1 MSGWVWV
8 VILNGITAAA
18 YLGIVLF
25 IVRGLMRTGQLR
37 NNRLAVATAAIF
49 LTCSAHHLLHAVHL
63 AAAVGGH
70 ASHLDSGAGTVD
82 AMRES
87 MGGTA
92 DVVVTASTALA
103 GVIYLGMRRF
113 YGALLGSPSMFDD
126 ASEARYRQLAAN
138 LPHTTVLVVDC
149 DLRFVLVEGAELV
162 AEGYDPRR
170 MEGQLLR
177 DTVTPEV
184 YAQLEPHY
192 RAAVAGDETSFDTV
206 SSRTGAIFQVKA
218 RPLRDS
224 SGTIV
229 GAMVLSEDV
238 TAEREA
244 RTELEQ
250 ARAFRDAVLTASPD
264 ITTVTDVGT
273 GQVTW
278 ASRSLRSLLDGPPE
292 EGPPDGPSPNLRLGR
307 SDDLDDLDDLEAPED
322 RLDGAVAEDI
332 GVVRAAD
339 RQAASLPEGESVTIR
354 YRARAADGSLRWLS
368 RRTTPFRRGPS
379 GEVAEVLSVVR
390 EVTDVVEAELALERA
405 ALQDPLTGLPNR
417 MLLLDRIGSAIERGE
432 STGAAAAV
440 LFCDLDGFKRV
451 NDTGGHAAGD
461 AVLVEVAR
469 RLRSVLRAN
478 DSIARVGGDEFVLVV
493 DALPAER
500 GSGKL
505 AGAGLAERVAER
517 IRAVLAAPIVYQGS
531 QYVVSASVGMVLV
544 RKGASAQEV
553 LRDADSAMY
562 RAKQLGKD
570 RIELFDDALRANA
583 LERAYIEQTLR
594 GALDPEHRGAATLT
608 VAYQPVYD
616 LGSRALTSFEA
627 LARLRDDD
635 GAGITPDRF
644 IPVAE
649 DTGLISELGERVLD
663 DALGTLVR
671 WRAAH
676 PRGSGVGIPVTM
688 AVNLSARQA
697 QHMDMAAVVG
707 AALGRHGM
715 APEDLVLELTESVLL
730 ESGSSMLRQLGELR
744 ELGVGI
750 AIDDFGTGF
759 ASLRYLATLPV
770 SAVKIDRSFTAT
782 MTSDET
788 SSSIVRAIIN
798 LARDLNLG
806 CVVEG
811 IETLAQL
818 DALPSSVQGQGYL
831 LGRPAEIPS
840 NTWVS

>member
-8 VILNGITAAA
+8 VVLNGITAAA

-49 LTCSAHHLLHAVHL
+49 LTCAAHHLVHAVHL
-63 AAAVGGH
+63 WTGFDGH
-70 ASHLDSGAGTVD
+70 ASHLAAGSGGGMLD

-87 MGGTA
+87 MGGTL
-92 DVVVTASTALA
+92 DVAVTASTALA

-113 YGALLGSPSMFDD
+113 YGPLLRSPSMFDD

-138 LPHTTVLVVDC
+138 LPHTSVLVVDC
-149 DLRFVLVEGAELV
+149 DLRFVLVEGAGLV

-177 DTVTPEV
+177 DTVSPE
-184 YAQLEPHY
+184 AFALLEPHY
-192 RAAVAGDETSFDTV
+192 LAAVAGEEISFDSV
-206 SSRTGAIFQVKA
+206 SPRTGAIFQVEA
-218 RPLRDS
+218 RPLRDD
-224 SGTIV
+224 SGRIV

-238 TAEREA
+238 SAERAA
-244 RTELEQ
+244 RAELEQ

-264 ITTVTDVGT
+264 ITTVTAVDT
-273 GQVTW
+273 GRVTW
-278 ASRSLRSLLDGPPE
+278 ASRSLRSLLTGPPS
-292 EGPPDGPSPNLRLGR
+292 DGAVEDGRVPWLGLGR
-307 SDDLDDLDDLEAPED
+307 SDDSTDGED
-322 RLDGAVAEDI
+322 RLDGVVEQDVE
-332 GVVRAAD
+332 VVRAAD
-339 RQAASLPEGESVTIR
+339 RTAASLPEGESVSIR
-354 YRARAADGSLRWLS
+354 YRVLAADGSLRWLS

-379 GEVAEVLSVVR
+379 GEVSEVLSVVR

-417 MLLLDRIGSAIERGE
+417 MLLLDRIGSAIARGE

-500 GSGKL
+500 GTDKL
-505 AGAGLAERVAER
+505 PGAGLAERVAER

-583 LERAYIEQTLR
+583 LERAYIERTLR
-594 GALDPEHRGAATLT
+594 GALDPEHRGAARLN
-608 VAYQPVYD
+608 VVYQPVYD
-616 LGSRALTSFEA
+616 LDSRALTSFEA

-671 WRAAH
+671 WRAAN
-676 PRGSGVGIPVTM
+676 PLDSDSGVPVTI

-697 QHMDMAAVVG
+697 QHVDMAAVVS
-707 AALGRHGM
+707 AALGRHRM
-715 APEDLVLELTESVLL
+715 APADLILELTESVLL

-798 LARDLNLG
+798 LARDLHLG

-811 IETLAQL
+811 IETPDQL
-818 DALPSSVQGQGYL
+818 DALPSFVQGQGYL
-831 LGRPAEIPS
+831 LGRPAEVPS

>member
-8 VILNGITAAA
+8 VILNGITATA

-49 LTCSAHHLLHAVHL
+49 LTCSAHHLIHAVHL
-63 AAAVGGH
+63 LSGFDSH
-70 ASHLDSGAGTVD
+70 ASHLDSGVGMLD
-82 AMRES
+82 AMRET
-87 MGGTA
+87 MGDGL
-92 DVVVTASTALA
+92 DVAVTASTALA

-113 YGALLGSPSMFDD
+113 YGPLIGSPSMFDD

-138 LPHTTVLVVDC
+138 LPHTSVFVVDP
-149 DLRFVLVEGAELV
+149 DLRFVLVEGSDLV
-162 AEGYDPRR
+162 MEGYDPHR

-177 DTVTPEV
+177 DTVSPEA
-184 YAQLEPHY
+184 YARLEPHY
-192 RAAVAGDETSFDTV
+192 RSALAGEESSFDTV
-206 SSRTGAIFQVKA
+206 SPRTGAIFQVEA
-218 RPLRDS
+218 RPLRDA
-224 SGTIV
+224 SGQII

-238 TAEREA
+238 TAERESTA
-244 RTELEQ
+244 ALEQ

-264 ITTVTDVGT
+264 ITTITDVGT

-278 ASRSLRSLLDGPPE
+278 VSRSLRSLLDGQLG
-292 EGPPDGPSPNLRLGR
+292 EGEVDGLSPRHRLCR
-307 SDDLDDLDDLEAPED
+307 SDKLDDPED
-322 RLDGAVAEDI
+322 HLDGAVAEDI

-339 RQAASLPEGESVTIR
+339 RHAASLPEGESITIR

-368 RRTTPFRRGPS
+368 RRTTPFRREPS

-432 STGAAAAV
+432 TTGAAAAV

-500 GSGKL
+500 GSDRL

-517 IRAVLAAPIVYQGS
+517 IRTVLAAPIVYQGS
-531 QYVVSASVGMVLV
+531 QYVVSVSVGMVLV

-570 RIELFDDALRANA
+570 RIELFDDAQRANA

-594 GALDPEHRGAATLT
+594 GALDLEHRGGATLT

-649 DTGLISELGERVLD
+649 DTGLISDLGERVLD

-671 WRAAH
+671 WRAANPPDSESH
-676 PRGSGVGIPVTM
+676 IPVTM

-697 QHMDMAAVVG
+697 QHMDMVAVVG
-707 AALGRHGM
+707 AALGRHRM
-715 APEDLVLELTESVLL
+715 APADLVLELTESVLL

-744 ELGVGI
+744 ALGVGI

-798 LARDLNLG
+798 LARDLHLG

-831 LGRPAEIPS
+831 LGRPDEIPS
-840 NTWVS
+840 NSWVS

>member
-8 VILNGITAAA
+8 VVLNGITAAA

-49 LTCSAHHLLHAVHL
+49 LTCAAHHLAHAVHL
-63 AAAVGGH
+63 WTGFDGH
-70 ASHLDSGAGTVD
+70 ASHLAAGSGGGMLD

-87 MGGTA
+87 MGGPL
-92 DVVVTASTALA
+92 DVAVTASTALA

-113 YGALLGSPSMFDD
+113 YGPLLRSPAMFDD

-138 LPHTTVLVVDC
+138 LPHTSVLVVDC
-149 DLRFVLVEGAELV
+149 DLRFVLVEGAGLV

-177 DTVTPEV
+177 DTVTPETF
-184 YAQLEPHY
+184 AMLEPHY
-192 RAAVAGDETSFDTV
+192 LAAVAGEEISFDTV
-206 SSRTGAIFQVKA
+206 SPRTGAIFQVEA
-218 RPLRDS
+218 RPLRDD
-224 SGTIV
+224 SGRIV

-238 TAEREA
+238 SAERAA
-244 RTELEQ
+244 RAELEQ

-264 ITTVTDVGT
+264 ITTVTAVDT
-273 GQVTW
+273 GRVTW
-278 ASRSLRSLLDGPPE
+278 ASRSLRSLLTGPTSDEAVEDGRVPWL
-292 EGPPDGPSPNLRLGR
+292 GLGR
-307 SDDLDDLDDLEAPED
+307 SDDSAAGED
-322 RLDGAVAEDI
+322 RLEGVVEQDVE
-332 GVVRAAD
+332 VVRAAD
-339 RQAASLPEGESVTIR
+339 RTAASLPEGESVSIR
-354 YRARAADGSLRWLS
+354 YRVLAADGSLRWLS

-379 GEVAEVLSVVR
+379 GEVSEVLSVVR

-417 MLLLDRIGSAIERGE
+417 MLLLDRIGSAIARGE

-500 GSGKL
+500 GTDKL

-583 LERAYIEQTLR
+583 LERAYLERTLR
-594 GALDPEHRGAATLT
+594 SALDPEHRGAARLN
-608 VAYQPVYD
+608 VVYQPVYD
-616 LGSRALTSFEA
+616 LDSRALTSFEA
-627 LARLRDDD
+627 LARLRDDE

-671 WRAAH
+671 WRAAN
-676 PRGSGVGIPVTM
+676 PLDSDSGVPVTI

-697 QHMDMAAVVG
+697 QHVDMAAVVS
-707 AALGRHGM
+707 AALGRHRM
-715 APEDLVLELTESVLL
+715 APADLILELTESVLL

-798 LARDLNLG
+798 LARDLHLG

-811 IETLAQL
+811 IETLDQL

>member
-1 MSGWVWV
+1 MSGWLWV
-8 VILNGITAAA
+8 VVLNGITAAA

-25 IVRGLMRTGQLR
+25 IVRGLLRTGQLR
-37 NNRLAVATAAIF
+37 NNPLAVATAAIF
-49 LTCSAHHLLHAVHL
+49 LTCAAHHLLHAL
-63 AAAVGGH
+63 NLLPGFDSH
-70 ASHLDSGAGTVD
+70 ASHLDAGSGAGMLD
-82 AMRES
+82 IMRES
-87 MGGTA
+87 MGSGV
-92 DVVVTASTALA
+92 DVAVTASTAIA
-103 GVIYLGMRRF
+103 GVVYLGMRRF
-113 YGALLGSPSMFDD
+113 YGPLLGSPAMFDD

-138 LPHTTVLVVDC
+138 LPHTSVFVVDA
-149 DLRFVLVEGAELV
+149 DLRFILVEGAGLV

-177 DTVTPEV
+177 DTLPPEA
-184 YAQLEPHY
+184 YARLEPYY
-192 RAAVAGDETSFDTV
+192 RSALAGEGTSFDTV
-206 SSRTGAIFQVKA
+206 SPRTGAIFQVKTS
-218 RPLRDS
+218 PLRDN
-224 SGTIV
+224 SGQIIGV
-229 GAMVLSEDV
+229 MVLSEDV

-244 RTELEQ
+244 TTQLEQ
-250 ARAFRDAVLTASPD
+250 ARAFGDAVLTASPD
-264 ITTVTDVGT
+264 ITTVTDVAT
-273 GQVTW
+273 GRVTW
-278 ASRSLRSLLDGPPE
+278 ASRSLRTLVNGSLSDGAGQGDHQPWDGLARSGSPAEGEQQLDAATAE
-292 EGPPDGPSPNLRLGR
+292 
-307 SDDLDDLDDLEAPED
+307 DLDA
-322 RLDGAVAEDI
+322 
-332 GVVRAAD
+332 VRAAD

-354 YRARAADGSLRWLS
+354 YRVRASDGRMRWLS

-379 GEVAEVLSVVR
+379 GEAKEVLSVVR
-390 EVTDVVEAELALERA
+390 EVTDVVEAELALEQA

-417 MLLLDRIGSAIERGE
+417 MLLLDRIGSAIKRGE

-469 RLRSVLRAN
+469 RLRSVLRTN

-493 DALPAER
+493 DSLPADREFGLR
-500 GSGKL
+500 
-505 AGAGLAERVAER
+505 AGGGLAERVAER
-517 IRAVLAAPIVYQGS
+517 IRTVLAAPIVHRGR

-594 GALDPEHRGAATLT
+594 GALDSEGRGAATLS

-616 LGSRALTSFEA
+616 LDSRQLASFEA
-627 LARLRDDD
+627 LARLRDDN
-635 GAGITPDRF
+635 GVNITPDRF

-671 WRAAH
+671 WRAAN
-676 PRGSGVGIPVTM
+676 PPTSASDSPVTM

-697 QHMDMAAVVG
+697 QHVDIFEVVG
-707 AALGRHGM
+707 SALGRHRMVPG
-715 APEDLVLELTESVLL
+715 DLILEITESVLL
-730 ESGSSMLRQLGELR
+730 ESGSSVLRQLGELR
-744 ELGVGI
+744 TSGVGI

-770 SAVKIDRSFTAT
+770 SSVKIDRSFTST
-782 MTSDET
+782 MTSDAT

-798 LARDLNLG
+798 LARDLRLG

-811 IETLAQL
+811 IETLDQL
-818 DALPSSVQGQGYL
+818 DALPVSVQGQGYL
-831 LGRPAEIPS
+831 LGRPAEIPFD
-840 NTWVS
+840 TWGS

>member
-8 VILNGITAAA
+8 VILNGITATA

-49 LTCSAHHLLHAVHL
+49 LTCSAHHLIHAVHL
-63 AAAVGGH
+63 LSGFDSH
-70 ASHLDSGAGTVD
+70 TSHLDSGVGMLD
-82 AMRES
+82 AMRET
-87 MGGTA
+87 MGDGL
-92 DVVVTASTALA
+92 DVAVTASTALA

-113 YGALLGSPSMFDD
+113 YGPLIGSPSMFDD

-138 LPHTTVLVVDC
+138 LPHTTVFVVDP
-149 DLRFVLVEGAELV
+149 DLRFVLVEGADLV
-162 AEGYDPRR
+162 AEGYDPHR

-177 DTVTPEV
+177 DTVSPEA
-184 YAQLEPHY
+184 YARLEPHY
-192 RAAVAGDETSFDTV
+192 RSALAGEESSFDTV
-206 SSRTGAIFQVKA
+206 SPRTGAIFQVKA
-218 RPLRDS
+218 RALRDS
-224 SGTIV
+224 SGMIV

-264 ITTVTDVGT
+264 ITTITDVGT

-278 ASRSLRSLLDGPPE
+278 ASRSLRSLLDGQLG
-292 EGPPDGPSPNLRLGR
+292 EGQVDGLSPRHRLGR
-307 SDDLDDLDDLEAPED
+307 SDDLDDPED
-322 RLDGAVAEDI
+322 HLDGAVAEDI

-339 RQAASLPEGESVTIR
+339 RHAASLPEGESITIR

-368 RRTTPFRRGPS
+368 RRTTPFRREPS

-432 STGAAAAV
+432 TTGAAAAV

-500 GSGKL
+500 GSDRL

-517 IRAVLAAPIVYQGS
+517 IRTVLAAPIVYQGS

-594 GALDPEHRGAATLT
+594 GALDLEHRGGATLT

-616 LGSRALTSFEA
+616 LGRRALTSFEA

-649 DTGLISELGERVLD
+649 DTGLIAELGERVLD
-663 DALGTLVR
+663 DALGALVR
-671 WRAAH
+671 WRAAN
-676 PRGSGVGIPVTM
+676 PPGSESDIPVTM
-688 AVNLSARQA
+688 AVNVSARQA
-697 QHMDMAAVVG
+697 QHMDMAAVVS

-715 APEDLVLELTESVLL
+715 VPADLVLELTESVLL
-730 ESGSSMLRQLGELR
+730 ESGSSLLRQLGELR
-744 ELGVGI
+744 ALGVGI

-788 SSSIVRAIIN
+788 SNSIVRAIIN
-798 LARDLNLG
+798 LARDLQLG

-831 LGRPAEIPS
+831 LGRPDEIPS
-840 NTWVS
+840 NSWVS

>member
-8 VILNGITAAA
+8 VVLNGITAAA

-49 LTCSAHHLLHAVHL
+49 LTCAAHHLVHAVHL
-63 AAAVGGH
+63 WTGFDGH
-70 ASHLDSGAGTVD
+70 ASHLAAGSGGGMLD

-87 MGGTA
+87 MGGPL
-92 DVVVTASTALA
+92 DVAVTASTALA

-113 YGALLGSPSMFDD
+113 YGPLLRSPAMFDD

-138 LPHTTVLVVDC
+138 LPHTSVLVVDC
-149 DLRFVLVEGAELV
+149 DLRFVLVEGAGLV
-162 AEGYDPRR
+162 AEGYAPRR

-177 DTVTPEV
+177 DTVSPE
-184 YAQLEPHY
+184 AFALLEPHY
-192 RAAVAGDETSFDTV
+192 LAAVAGEEISFDSV
-206 SSRTGAIFQVKA
+206 SPRTGAIFQVEA
-218 RPLRDS
+218 RPLRDD
-224 SGTIV
+224 SGRIV

-238 TAEREA
+238 SAERA
-244 RTELEQ
+244 ALAELEQ

-264 ITTVTDVGT
+264 ITTVTAVDT
-273 GQVTW
+273 GRVTW
-278 ASRSLRSLLDGPPE
+278 ASRSLRSLLTGPPS
-292 EGPPDGPSPNLRLGR
+292 DGAVEDGRVPWLGLGR
-307 SDDLDDLDDLEAPED
+307 SDDSTDGED
-322 RLDGAVAEDI
+322 RLDGVVEQDVE
-332 GVVRAAD
+332 VVRAAD
-339 RQAASLPEGESVTIR
+339 RTAASLPEGESVSIR
-354 YRARAADGSLRWLS
+354 YRVLAADGSLRWLS

-379 GEVAEVLSVVR
+379 GEVSEVLSVVR

-417 MLLLDRIGSAIERGE
+417 MLLLDRIGSAIARGE

-500 GSGKL
+500 GTDKR

-583 LERAYIEQTLR
+583 LERAYIERTLR
-594 GALDPEHRGAATLT
+594 SALDPEHRGAARLN
-608 VAYQPVYD
+608 VVYQPVYD
-616 LGSRALTSFEA
+616 LNSRALTSFEA

-671 WRAAH
+671 WRAAN
-676 PRGSGVGIPVTM
+676 PRDSDSGVPVQI

-697 QHMDMAAVVG
+697 QHVDMAAVVS
-707 AALGRHGM
+707 AALGRHRM
-715 APEDLVLELTESVLL
+715 APADLILELTESVLL

-798 LARDLNLG
+798 LARDLHLG

-811 IETLAQL
+811 IETPDQL
-818 DALPSSVQGQGYL
+818 DALPSFVQGQGYL
-831 LGRPAEIPS
+831 LGRPAEVPT